1 MASESTPARL
11 FHQAQIQPNQP
22 AYFDKVHGEWKPTT
36 WSDYAKEVHQ
46 AGQALIALGVDP
58 GDKICILG
66 FNRPEWVIVDVAAIA
81 VGAAP
86 AGIYTTCSPE
96 EVAYIL
102 NHSEAPLVLLE
113 DQGQWEKVLAELPN
127 LPNLKHVVMMKGVD
141 PIDHEI
147 ILSWDEFIA
156 KGADIPAQQVDD
168 RTDALEPDGLATLI
182 YTSGTTGPPKAVM
195 LSNRNLTWT
204 TDEGTSLAGVT
215 AADSSVSYL
224 PLSHIAEQL
233 FTIHGPI
240 SVGFQVYFAES
251 IAALPDNLKEVR
263 PTVVFGV
270 PRIWEK
276 MHAKVSA
283 KLDAAT
289 GVKATL
295 ANWALGVGRESMT
308 YKHRGQDLPGL
319 LGLKYK
325 IANKLIFSKVKG
337 AMGFDRASVCI
348 TAAAPISREVLEFF
362 TGLDISI
369 QEVYGQSED
378 TGPATM
384 NVPGNT
390 KLGTVGTKF
399 RGTEVKIADDDEIL
413 LKGPHIFLG
422 YYKDE
427 AATNEAL
434 KDGWLY
440 TGDLGRIDADGFL
453 SIIGRKKE
461 IIVTSGGKNIT
472 PINIEEA
479 VNSHPYI
486 GQSVVIGDAR
496 KFLSALITLDAEKK
510 ADWAAELGADAA
522 TLHEDPRVIAAVQK
536 HIDENVNPKFAKVE
550 NVRKF
555 ALLPREFTVDDE
567 ELTPTMKLKRRKVY
581 EHFADEIE
589 GMYKG

>member
-1 MASESTPARL
+1 MATESTPARL

-22 AYFDKVHGEWKPTT
+22 AYFDKVNGAWKPTT
-36 WSDYAKEVHQ
+36 WSDYAKEVRQ
-46 AGQALIALGVDP
+46 AGQAMIALGVDP

-66 FNRPEWVIVDVAAIA
+66 FNRPEWVVMDVAAMA

-86 AGIYTTCSPE
+86 AGIYTTCSPP

-102 NHSEAPLVLLE
+102 NHSEAPVVLLE
-113 DQGQWEKVLAELPN
+113 DQGQWEKVLEELEN
-127 LPNLKHVVMMKGVD
+127 LPNLEHVVMMKGAD

-147 ILSWDEFIA
+147 VLSWDEFMA
-156 KGADIPAQQVDD
+156 KGADVPAKEVDD

-215 AADSSVSYL
+215 AEDSTVSYL

-240 SVGFQVYFAES
+240 SKGFVVYFAES
-251 IAALPDNLKEVR
+251 IALLPDNLKEVR

-283 KLDAAT
+283 KLEAAT
-289 GVKATL
+289 GVKAKL
-295 ANWALGVGRESMT
+295 ANWAVGVGRESMK
-308 YKHRGQDLPGL
+308 YKHRGQELPGL
-319 LGLKYK
+319 LGFKYK

-337 AMGFDRASVCI
+337 AMGFDRTKVCI

-399 RGTEVKIADDDEIL
+399 RGTEVKIAADDEIL
-413 LKGPHIFLG
+413 LKGPHVFLG

-440 TGDLGRIDADGFL
+440 TGDLGKIDADGFL
-453 SIIGRKKE
+453 RIIGRKKE

-479 VNSHPYI
+479 INGHPYI

-496 KFLSALITLDAEKK
+496 KFLSALVTLDAEKK
-510 ADWAAELGADAA
+510 DAWAEELGADAA

-536 HIDENVNPKFAKVE
+536 HVDEAVNPNFARVE
-550 NVRKF
+550 HVRKF
-555 ALLPREFTVDDE
+555 TVLPREFTVEDE
-567 ELTPTMKLKRRKVY
+567 ELTPTMKMKRRKVY